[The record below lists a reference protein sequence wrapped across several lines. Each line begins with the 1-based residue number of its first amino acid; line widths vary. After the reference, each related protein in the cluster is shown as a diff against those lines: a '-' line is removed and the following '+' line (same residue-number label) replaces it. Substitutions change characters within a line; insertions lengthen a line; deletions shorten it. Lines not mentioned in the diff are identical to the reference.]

1 MQLLVFTMKPMTA
14 EKRALGLQGDEY
26 EKARIRLQ
34 GQNHEGFQVRS
45 STNNADAH
53 LLRLFLSVYASSK
66 NVLASFDVSN
76 AFLNAELA
84 DEVTILTQPAPE
96 LVQFG
101 LVKPGTL
108 YQCTKACYGL
118 REAPKL
124 WEESRETTLT
134 ALHFIKEGDTY
145 SLRQSVYH
153 PSLWFVVRAPC
164 LTRPPA
170 VRLPDESDLPDLS
183 AFGECVHVAA
193 LLVYVDDFLAVGPR
207 QVLQPLLTQLLHV
220 WKGSNPDF
228 LGREPGDVDTLR
240 FLGLGIEL
248 GEQEGTWLVY
258 QHAFLQEMFGE
269 YLKDRRTPGEP
280 DSYSNKPDHHAHKAR
295 VKHPVL
301 RPDQDP
307 LEHTPILRLV
317 GVLLWVS
324 LRTRPDISWA
334 VARITRLASSDES
347 RARVCVKHVAQ
358 YLKWTLHFALFYEP
372 VTDRKWHCYTDA
384 SWSPEGDYSHQ
395 AVAIFYDPNLVAWQS
410 QRQSLVALSSA
421 EAEHIASVWGNR
433 LALSLYGQLILIS
446 PRTSRTATMLL
457 LFNLRNSYQRARLEP
472 VTCL

>member
-1 MQLLVFTMKPMTA
+1 M
-14 EKRALGLQGDEY
+14 
-26 EKARIRLQ
+26 
-34 GQNHEGFQVRS
+34 
-45 STNNADAH
+45 
-53 LLRLFLSVYASSK
+53 
-66 NVLASFDVSN
+66 
-76 AFLNAELA
+76 
-84 DEVTILTQPAPE
+84 TILTQPAPE

-124 WEESRETTLT
+124 WEESRDKTLT
-134 ALHFIKEGDTY
+134 AFTFTLKGDTY

-153 PSLWFVVRAPC
+153 LSLWFVVKAPC
-164 LTRPPA
+164 LSRPQA

-183 AFGECVHVAA
+183 AFGECTHVAA
-193 LLVYVDDFLAVGPR
+193 ILVYVDDFLAAGPR
-207 QVLQPLLTQLLHV
+207 EVLQSLLNQLLHV

-228 LGREPGDVDTLR
+228 LGREPG
-240 FLGLGIEL
+240 
-248 GEQEGTWLVY
+248 
-258 QHAFLQEMFGE
+258 
-269 YLKDRRTPGEP
+269 
-280 DSYSNKPDHHAHKAR
+280 
-295 VKHPVL
+295 L

-307 LEHTPILRLV
+307 LEHAPILRLV

-334 VARITRLASSDES
+334 VARITRLASSDEP

-395 AVAIFYDPNLVAWQS
+395 AVAIYYDTNLVAWQS
-410 QRQSLVALSSA
+410 QRQFLVALSSA
-421 EAEHIASVWGNR
+421 EAELIASVWGNR
-433 LALSLYGQLILIS
+433 LALSLYGQLMEMILDKPTYI
-446 PRTSRTATMLL
+446 TYCDNAAKHILM
-457 LFNLRNSYQRARLEP
+457 NLPERVFDY
-472 VTCL
+472 VCVMVCK